1 MSSAPGEFIEIIPPM
16 KIVLPALVVK
26 QAFDK
31 RSTFWERAS
40 L

>member
-1 MSSAPGEFIEIIPPM
+1 MSSAPGEFIEIIPPI
-16 KIVLPALVVK
+16 KIVPLALVVK

-31 RSTFWERAS
+31 RSTCWERAS